1 MPLYTFGGSP
11 ADVLT
16 DDAGNVVPDY
26 PLLVKVAGTG
36 AVVTALFEED
46 GTTPISTLRSNDADS
61 STPGAVRT
69 FKALDVPEIEYEYLD
84 AGGQP
89 VRWYQ
94 AGRELAAEALASAAG
109 ALQTTGGTTTGK
121 IQRQGT
127 DPSDISAASFVVGDA
142 FDRYRRLVGGEEQ
155 WGSGAAAR
163 EIRFYRSAA
172 KTMTLTGT
180 LVPDAVD
187 MSAQRVFHVLGA
199 VGNGSTDDRAV
210 IQAALDAAHTAGGGL
225 VIIPP
230 GKTYA
235 VSTFLV
241 VYDNT
246 VIWAYGATLKATGT
260 GAGLL
265 RNFLGSET
273 FSGYAGHSHI
283 QVLGGVWDGNAAD
296 GSTGTVTAETD
307 VLNFVHCAD
316 ITVRDATIR
325 NVSSAHALEF
335 NSTDGGR
342 AINCRFEGYRD
353 NSGTSARQFSEA
365 LQIDMAKSGSSSIGN
380 FDNTASKNIVVQGC
394 YFGPSTR
401 LGVFGRAVG
410 SHTVTA
416 GVTYDNIQVI
426 GNRIDGTLQ
435 DGIYAYG
442 WRRSA
447 VADNII
453 TGTGWSGIKGTI
465 PDPAATAISPH
476 SLAITGNVIEGAAT
490 DSAIRYVGYA
500 AYRFPG
506 LSVVGNVIKSITGN
520 AIHAEY
526 CAAPAFEGNH
536 VDTTSSTGLYA
547 HYSDSAKITGNT
559 VKSAGSNAINVAGSV
574 GALVDGNLVD
584 TTGSNFGIFVGQG
597 ADATTNSTDALITGN
612 SIVAASS
619 AGIRCST
626 NAVRCTVSGNKV
638 RKGSGSTA
646 NGITLAASATDC
658 ALLNNDLAGNTWN
671 AATALSVST
680 AAPITGPG
688 GMQALPGTNLV
699 DNDLTPLPALEAA
712 LRPAGRFETTSR
724 LRCGTSST
732 PTSGTLYLVPIWLP
746 RGAVI
751 SNLTFVSGGT
761 AAVTPT
767 NWWFSL
773 HDSSRKALART
784 ADQTT
789 AAWAANTVMT
799 KAIAQTTAGS
809 ASSYTTT
816 YTGLH
821 YLGVM
826 VKATTQPSLVGEG
839 SVADVVASVAPGF
852 GGTDTGLST
861 PPTVTAGAFTA
872 GAFGA
877 GSGIFAYGY
886 TT

>member
-1 MPLYTFGGSP
+1 MTLYTYGGTP

-16 DDAGNVVPDY
+16 DTAGNVVPNY
-26 PLLVKVAGTG
+26 PMLVKVAGTG
-36 AVVTALFEED
+36 ATVTALFEAD
-46 GTTPISTLRSNDADS
+46 GTTPIGTLRTNAS
-61 STPGAVRT
+61 SSSQPGAVRT
-69 FKALDVPEIEYEYLD
+69 FKAADVTAIEYEYLD
-84 AGGQP
+84 TSGNP
-89 VRWYQ
+89 VRWYE
-94 AGRELAAEALASAAG
+94 AARELASAGSDALP
-109 ALQTTGGTTTGK
+109 TTGGTLTGNL
-121 IQRQGT
+121 QNEAG
-127 DPSDISAASFVVGDA
+127 AASDTVYGSFVTGDP
-142 FDRYRRLVGGEEQ
+142 FDRYRRLASGEEQ
-155 WGSGAAAR
+155 WGSGSAAR
-163 EIRFYRSAA
+163 EIRFYRSGTG
-172 KTMTLTGT
+172 TMTLTGT
-180 LVPDAVD
+180 LSADNVD
-187 MSAQRVFHVLGA
+187 LSGGRIFNVIGA

-210 IQAALDAAHTAGGGL
+210 IQSALDAAHTAGGGI

-230 GKTYA
+230 GKTYGI
-235 VSTFLV
+235 STFLV

-246 VIWAYGATLKATGT
+246 VIWAYGATLKAIGT

-265 RNFLGSET
+265 RNFLGTET
-273 FSGYAGHSHI
+273 FTAYTGHSHI
-283 QVLGGVWDGNAAD
+283 QVLGGTWDGNASD

-307 VLNFVHCAD
+307 VLNFVHCSD

-365 LQIDMAKSGSSSIGN
+365 VQIDMAKSGSSSIGS
-380 FDNTASKNIVVQGC
+380 FDNTPAKNIVVQGC

-465 PDPAATAISPH
+465 PDPATTAISPH

-526 CAAPAFEGNH
+526 CAAPSFEGNH

-559 VKSAGSNAINVAGSV
+559 VKSAGSNGINIAGSV
-574 GALVDGNLVD
+574 GALVSANLVD
-584 TTGSNFGIFVGQG
+584 TTSSNFGIFVGQG
-597 ADATTNSTDALITGN
+597 ADGSTNSTDAMVIGN
-612 SIVAASS
+612 HVVAASS

-626 NAVRCTVSGNKV
+626 NATRCTVASNKI
-638 RKGSGSTA
+638 RKGGGSTA
-646 NGITLAASATDC
+646 NGITLAASATGAVIID
-658 ALLNNDLAGNTWN
+658 NDLTGNAWSAT
-671 AATALSVST
+671 TALSVST
-680 AAPITGPG
+680 AAPTTGPG
-688 GMQALPGTNLV
+688 AMNALPGSNLV
-699 DNDLTPLPALEAA
+699 DTDLTALPPLEAA
-712 LRPAGRFETTSR
+712 LRPSGRYETTSR
-724 LRCGTSST
+724 LRCGTTST

-746 RGAVI
+746 AGFLI
-751 SNLTFVSGGT
+751 SNLSFVSSTGIT
-761 AAVTPT
+761 SPT
-767 NWWFSL
+767 HWWFTL
-773 HDSSRKALART
+773 HNSSRVALART

-789 AAWAANTVMT
+789 TAWAGNTLKTV
-799 KAIAQTTAGS
+799 AIAQTTAGS
-809 ASSYTTT
+809 ASTYTTT
-816 YTGLH
+816 YAGLH

-826 VKATTQPSLVGEG
+826 YTGSALTLMSEG
-839 SVADVVASVAPGF
+839 SPAQQCDVAPAF
-852 GGTDTGLST
+852 GATDTGQTT
-861 PPTVTAGAFTA
+861 PPTVTSGAFTA
-872 GAFGA
+872 TAPTGAA
-877 GSGIFAYGY
+877 ILAYAFAS
-886 TT
+886 